1 MREQVAGL
9 LDSGLTNRAIGD
21 EVGCSASTVSDIRT
35 AASPRRMLSRAA
47 PRLAT
52 RVQRL
57 YDEGHTTAQVSV
69 KLGISRNAISRL
81 GQVARLTTRVAQ
93 MKRVDSRRMI
103 AKAISDVTYLV
114 GRMRDEYQLLSP
126 VEIDAAELDE
136 WDAQATAAKQ
146 AIGYWVRSVRKTL
159 RDRDRHGNSADQ

>member
-1 MREQVAGL
+1 
-9 LDSGLTNRAIGD
+9 
-21 EVGCSASTVSDIRT
+21 
-35 AASPRRMLSRAA
+35 
-47 PRLAT
+47 
-52 RVQRL
+52 
-57 YDEGHTTAQVSV
+57 VSV